1 MNLVKTLNLSEL
13 NNTDIILLTTLVNDL
28 SLVIFSDEFMDSLM
42 ILVSPLSLSRK
53 VCTEIDSLM
62 SLVIDLNLVYRSE
75 FS

>member
-62 SLVIDLNLVYRSE
+62 SLVIDLNLIIPSVD
-75 FS
+75 